1 MKNQKAQREFVKDS
15 NQHRDLV
22 KDFYD
27 QDIDHKALEKA
38 LTQRKN
44 TAKGFANFSLDPY
57 TGEFGDSQKKHL
69 LNRTMAGYCHR
80 HHKDLDGL
88 SLEESIELIF
98 REDTLKEPTNI
109 YYWEISKEEYE
120 NLYST
125 KDVEPNEPFIDR
137 PYNEERPS
145 NAEFEFFGEERITSI
160 YWSLY
165 GGIYDQKTSIHW
177 KLFLFI
183 HNLVPVSFEGS
194 NGHKGMFNYIEL
206 VFNSCFKSYRDFI
219 FNVTFDANMLEYLN
233 LNESIK
239 DTPDENYAREVQE
252 LFTVGKRP
260 FAKFTEKDVREAA
273 RVLVGCRYDYGKVVT
288 DEGHGNI
295 PFLNSF
301 EEEIFDPDNH
311 DTGDKQFSSFYGNR
325 IIRGREGESG
335 VEEVSEFIEMIC
347 STEEHSIY
355 IARRLYQFFVYPLL
369 TDQIEEQIIKPLSII
384 YKENNFSLAE
394 TLKVLLSS
402 EHFFQNQIENTL
414 IKSPLEFCMGLLK
427 ETDIINKWVLE
438 KWVGDI
444 RHNSLFESNSF
455 SEKEKDISFIR
466 YNMISRNIRYFSEK
480 NGMLILDPPSVSGWA
495 PYYQEPV
502 YDLFWLNSSSY
513 LERIDFMKN
522 ILKRSAPLY
531 QNQEGNWVG
540 CKFNLIEY
548 LNTFENPLDINS
560 FINELCFRFLGG
572 TPSELTIQRINQ
584 VLIGDINNQ
593 HWEEEINKI
602 IGGDTPNKISYDLIS
617 QRLGEAFEL
626 MGLEGE
632 FHLF

>member
-1 MKNQKAQREFVKDS
+1 LA
-15 NQHRDLV
+15 
-22 KDFYD
+22 
-27 QDIDHKALEKA
+27 
-38 LTQRKN
+38 
-44 TAKGFANFSLDPY
+44 
-57 TGEFGDSQKKHL
+57 
-69 LNRTMAGYCHR
+69 
-80 HHKDLDGL
+80 
-88 SLEESIELIF
+88 
-98 REDTLKEPTNI
+98 
-109 YYWEISKEEYE
+109 
-120 NLYST
+120 
-125 KDVEPNEPFIDR
+125 
-137 PYNEERPS
+137 
-145 NAEFEFFGEERITSI
+145 
-160 YWSLY
+160 
-165 GGIYDQKTSIHW
+165 
-177 KLFLFI
+177 
-183 HNLVPVSFEGS
+183 
-194 NGHKGMFNYIEL
+194 
-206 VFNSCFKSYRDFI
+206 
-219 FNVTFDANMLEYLN
+219 
-233 LNESIK
+233 
-239 DTPDENYAREVQE
+239 
-252 LFTVGKRP
+252 
-260 FAKFTEKDVREAA
+260 
-273 RVLVGCRYDYGKVVT
+273 
-288 DEGHGNI
+288 EGHGNI

-438 KWVGDI
+438 KWGGDI

-466 YNMISRNIRYFSEK
+466 YNMIDKNIRYFSEK
-480 NGMLILDPPSVSGWA
+480 NGMLIIDPPSVSGWA